1 MSFLLV
7 GLGNPGS
14 AYEGTRHNVGFAVIR
29 ALAEKLGANF
39 RPALSEAKGSLAQ
52 IKRGE
57 ETLFLLMPLTYM
69 NESGLAVRRCLDY
82 YKIPVSNCLIVVD
95 DADLPFGALRL
106 REKGSSGGHNGL
118 KSVAA
123 HLASEVYTRLRI
135 GVGRSEEE
143 ALADYVLARFTSEEE
158 KELPKVIENALKEI
172 DAWLTKVKM
181 GEQNG

>member
-1 MSFLLV
+1 MNYLVV

-14 AYEGTRHNVGFAVIR
+14 AYEGTRHNIGFRVLK
-29 ALAEKLGANF
+29 ALAEKLEGNF

-52 IKRGE
+52 VKGE
-57 ETLFLLMPLTYM
+57 NQTLFLLMPLTYM

-82 YKIPVSNCLIVVD
+82 FKIPFKHCLIVVD
-95 DADLPFGALRL
+95 DADLPFGELRL

-123 HLASEVYTRLRI
+123 HLASEEYARLRI
-135 GVGRSEEE
+135 GVGKSENEE
-143 ALADYVLARFTSEEE
+143 LADYVLARFTAEEE
-158 KELPKVIENALKEI
+158 QELPKVVESALEKI
-172 DAWLTKVKM
+172 DAWLKNMNM